1 MENWVEVL
9 EYNIK
14 SEDIYKGLLNL
25 FNDEKI
31 PHKEEL
37 KKRCVGIGRR
47 GEIYKQNIVVYV
59 PKEYKVKA
67 ETYIKEYEDP
77 KNILF
82 DEVEEF
88 KGVDI
93 EEEEEFKWAKISEN
107 IVKYLFVGMILAVTI
122 GMIITSI
129 IY

>member
-9 EYNIK
+9 EYNKK
-14 SEDIYKGLLNL
+14 SEDRQKGLLEL

-37 KKRCVGIGRR
+37 KKICVGIGRR
-47 GEIYKQNIVVYV
+47 GEIYEQNIVVYV

-67 ETYIKEYEDP
+67 ETYIKEYKNP

-82 DEVEEF
+82 DEAEEF
-88 KGVDI
+88 QEVDI
-93 EEEEEFKWAKISEN
+93 DEEEEFKLTKISKN
-107 IVKYLFVGMILAVTI
+107 ILKYLFGGMLLVAII